1 MSDHPPK
8 TTLSPIEL
16 SELVDFL
23 DSYTTEIL
31 GSLSAHGIGSL
42 ASVLTPSA
50 VKWPHVFPAVDRPTA
65 EGLVPEL
72 RSLRKSV
79 YHAGHAALDLPDD
92 LVRAVE
98 VGRQLLEKL
107 HGIPVTLSGEER
119 RRAPSLNQQGGPGST
134 SNSVTGGTLGN
145 VIQAGSIA
153 GGVHVHAAVGDDAGN
168 MRNPIVVGVEIH
180 PRAWH
185 ADLIVDADPPRPMAP
200 SGSVYVVTL
209 QARTARAVILHRA
222 RSVVV
227 SRCQPRRA
235 CYQAHILGPLE
246 PRKFSVDLDA
256 GQPKLRPE
264 GVDFPLTISAA
275 DPEQLWI
282 EPAVGAEEVG
292 WRLEID
298 WTCLEHH
305 GTAVVDYGG
314 EPFETYPP
322 EVLFTEGGER
332 SRLRTGC
339 SLIQHEPDCPALR
352 LPRDVKPSVYGPVA
366 PHRAHG

>member
-1 MSDHPPK
+1 MSDLPRR
-8 TTLSPIEL
+8 TTLSPAEL

-23 DSYTTEIL
+23 DDYTTDIL
-31 GSLSAHGIGSL
+31 GALSMGIGSL

-50 VKWPHVFPAVDRPTA
+50 VTWPHAFPEIDRSTA
-65 EGLVPEL
+65 EEMVPEL

-92 LVRAVE
+92 LVRAAE
-98 VGRQLLEKL
+98 VGRQVLEKL
-107 HGIPVTLSGEER
+107 HGVPVTLSGEER
-119 RRAPSLNQQGGPGST
+119 RRVPNVTQQGGPRS
-134 SNSVTGGTLGN
+134 SDNSVVGGTHRNL
-145 VIQAGSIA
+145 IQAGSIA
-153 GGVHVHAAVGDDAGN
+153 GGVHVHPTVGDDVGD
-168 MRNPIVVGVEIH
+168 MEDPIVVGVEIH

-222 RSVVV
+222 RSVIV
-227 SRCQPRRA
+227 SRRQPRRA
-235 CYQAHILGPLE
+235 CYRAHIRGPLE

-256 GQPKLRPE
+256 GQPELRPE
-264 GVDFPLTISAA
+264 GVDFPLTISSV

-305 GTAVVDYGG
+305 GTAVIDYGG
-314 EPFETYPP
+314 DPFETYPP
-322 EVLFTEGGER
+322 EVLFTEGGR
-332 SRLRTGC
+332 PSRLRTGC
-339 SLIQHEPDCPALR
+339 SLIQHEPDCPALH
-352 LPRDVKPSVYGPVA
+352 LPQDVKPFVYGPVA
-366 PHRAHG
+366 PHRTHG